1 MRRPLT
7 LMTGAGALALLVAL
21 TALTGGRFTSYTG
34 AEDVVTT
41 RPADWW
47 TLWSLPPLEFVAI
60 LLLLAACVS
69 AIRARGADLTGGRIA
84 LLAGGT
90 AILLVAVCSPL
101 AGLAQGGI
109 LSAHMLQHTL
119 IGGFAPLLLLAALP
133 RAVPDGRPPR
143 DVRRVAWPLV
153 RPVPALAVWTAVTV
167 VWLLPPVHHEMLVH
181 QSLWVVQQ
189 VMFFT
194 VGALLWMP
202 VLDRWRQQPEWFGNG
217 IRALYM
223 AWAFFV
229 GLTISNAF
237 WFVGT
242 AFYAS
247 HAVAAEAWGL
257 DPQSDQGLAG
267 TVMMVAHC
275 FLTLGASAYFVFRHS
290 RQDGLAQRLREAGLD
305 PAHVRSAMARG
316 ELEDLARA
324 TGVAVRSRPGI
335 D

>member
-1 MRRPLT
+1 
-7 LMTGAGALALLVAL
+7 MTGAGALALLVAL

-34 AEDVVTT
+34 AAEVVTT
-41 RPADWW
+41 KPADWW
-47 TLWSLPPLEFVAI
+47 TLWSLPPLEFVAV
-60 LLLLAACVS
+60 LLLLMGCAA
-69 AIRARGADLTGGRIA
+69 AIRARGADLTPGRVA
-84 LLAGGT
+84 LLAGGG

-101 AGLAQGGI
+101 AGLAQGGV

-133 RAVPDGRPPR
+133 RAVPDGSPPR
-143 DVRRVAWPLV
+143 DLRRFAWPLV
-153 RPVPALAVWTAVTV
+153 QPVPALLVWTVVTV
-167 VWLLPPVHHEMLVH
+167 AWLLPRLHHLMLVH

-189 VMFFT
+189 VMFFA

-223 AWAFFV
+223 GAAFFV
-229 GLTISNAF
+229 GLTISNVF
-237 WFVGT
+237 WFAGT
-242 AFYAS
+242 ALYAS
-247 HAVAAEAWGL
+247 HAVAAEAWGI
-257 DPQSDQGLAG
+257 DPQSDQGQAG
-267 TVMMVAHC
+267 TVMMLAHC

-324 TGVAVRSRPGI
+324 AGVAVRTRPGI